1 MQISRVVLSLLTL
14 VAAVSA
20 ADLKIRV
27 VDPRSAPVTGA
38 EVILLRPGL
47 ASPVDLQT
55 TSAEGIALLHAEIMT
70 DYRLQVFAPGFA
82 PQQQPVNGSQELLSI
97 QLRLATPSET
107 VVVTGTRAPV
117 SEDEAGAK
125 ITALDAR
132 QLAVMH
138 SVAVADTLRFL
149 PGAVVED
156 QGQRGGLSSLFVRG
170 GDSRYNKVIIDGVSV
185 NDPGGTFDFGVV
197 PLQQAERLEFVR
209 GAESTL
215 YGSDA
220 MTSVVQVWTQTGRTR
235 TPELQFGADGGN
247 FNTANGYLSLAGAR
261 GAFDYNVFG
270 DQFNTTGQ
278 GSNDDYSN
286 ASQGGNLGIQI
297 NPRIQLRVRAR
308 HSNNRTGVPGEWNF
322 NGQAL
327 QPPDQDQ
334 VARQNNL
341 LGSAELT
348 IAGPSRWQHR
358 VTGFDYHHERTNVD
372 AVSEPARLFDF
383 PFRSF
388 ADINR
393 AGLDYQGD
401 YLARTWARTTLG
413 YEYENETGFVGDL
426 DSPPLFHGLR
436 RNQAVYLQEMLTL
449 GRVSAIAGG
458 RFVHNTTFGNK
469 VVPRVAL
476 SLQMAKGGATL
487 SGTRLRFS
495 YATGIK
501 AARFEE
507 AFANVPG
514 SILPNPN
521 LKAEENRAFEA
532 GIEQK
537 FLNGKYEFSATYYNN
552 LFRNQIDFAILDPN
566 TFLGQYENID
576 KSMAHGAEVELHGRP
591 WSRVAFDIAYNYAS
605 TQILAQPFAFDPLHE
620 PGQPLLRRP
629 KHSGSLLLNYLGHR
643 WGANLG
649 GSFVGRRPDSDFLGF
664 NIDHA
669 AGYARVDVGG
679 WYAVNS
685 RVTAYVNVENA
696 LDKHYNEV
704 VGYPALTANFRAG
717 LRFRIGGE

>member
-1 MQISRVVLSLLTL
+1 MQTSRVVLSLLIF
-14 VAAVSA
+14 VAAASA

-27 VDPRSAPVTGA
+27 VDPRSAAVAGA

-47 ASPVDLQT
+47 SVPIDVQS
-55 TSAEGIALLHAEIMT
+55 TSAEGMAVLHAEIMT
-70 DYRLQVFAPGFA
+70 DYRLRVLAPGFA
-82 PQQQPVNGSQELLSI
+82 AQEQAVNGSQEVLSI
-97 QLRLATPSET
+97 QLHLAAPAET
-107 VVVTGTRAPV
+107 VVVTGSRAPV
-117 SEDEAGAK
+117 TGDEAG
-125 ITALDAR
+125 IRTSVLDAN
-132 QLAVMH
+132 QLTVMNP
-138 SVAVADTLRFL
+138 VALADGLRFL
-149 PGAVVED
+149 PGAIVED

-197 PLQQAERLEFVR
+197 PLQAAERIEFVR
-209 GAESTL
+209 GAQSTL

-220 MTSVVQVWTQTGRTR
+220 MTSVVQLWTQTGRTR
-235 TPELQFGADGGN
+235 TPELRFGADGGN
-247 FNTANGYLSLAGAR
+247 FNTAHGYLSLAGAR
-261 GAFDYNVFG
+261 GPFDFNLFG

-278 GSNDDYSN
+278 GPNDDFSN
-286 ASQGGNLGIQI
+286 SSQGGNLGFQV
-297 NPRIQLRVRAR
+297 NARTLFRVRVR
-308 HSNNRTGVPGEWNF
+308 HSNNRTGVPGEWKF

-334 VARQNNL
+334 SARQNNL
-341 LGSAELT
+341 LGSVEVA

-358 VTGFDYHHERTNVD
+358 LTGFDYHHQRTNVD
-372 AVSEPARLFDF
+372 TVNEPARVFDF
-383 PFRSF
+383 PFHSF

-393 AGLDYQGD
+393 AGFSYQGD
-401 YLARTWARTTLG
+401 YLPRTWARTTLG

-436 RNQAVYLQEMLTL
+436 RNQAVYLQEMVTI
-449 GRVSAIAGG
+449 GRFSAVGGG

-469 VVPRVAL
+469 VVPRV
-476 SLQMAKGGATL
+476 SLTLQVLKGRETF

-507 AFANVPG
+507 AFADVPG
-514 SILPNPN
+514 SVMPNPN

-537 FLNGKYEFSATYYNN
+537 LRNGKYEFSATYYNN
-552 LFRNQIDFAILDPN
+552 LFRNQIDFAILDPL

-576 KSMAHGAEVELHGRP
+576 KSMAHGAEFELHGHP
-591 WSRVAFDIAYNYAS
+591 WSHLAFDLAYNYAS
-605 TQILAQPFAFDPLHE
+605 TQILLQPFAFDPLHE

-629 KHSGSLLLNYLGHR
+629 KHSGSLLLNYLGRR

-649 GSFVGRRPDSDFLGF
+649 GTFVGRRPDSDFLGF
-664 NIDHA
+664 NVDHA
-669 AGYARVDVGG
+669 AGYARLDVGG

-685 RVTAYVNVENA
+685 RVTAYLNLENA

-704 VGYPALTANFRAG
+704 VGYPALSANFRAG